1 MSIDAGDWATAGEE
15 EGELVIGTLS
25 TTDFLRFFV
34 GSNSSTREA
43 GTEREEAEDCLR
55 FICAALDLE
64 AESKL
69 EVADKG
75 CTTFSGGS

>member
-1 MSIDAGDWATAGEE
+1 MSIAAGDWDTAEE

-34 GSNSSTREA
+34 GSNSSKREA

-55 FICAALDLE
+55 FI
-64 AESKL
+64 
-69 EVADKG
+69 
-75 CTTFSGGS
+75 